1 MLVGKPAGATATIDP
16 DTIADRGLR
25 ILGSKL
31 GSVRPHV
38 DIPALVALYRQG
50 RLKLDELISARFP
63 LAEINEAIALANGGA
78 ARRVVVVP

>member
-1 MLVGKPAGATATIDP
+1 M
-16 DTIADRGLR
+16 
-25 ILGSKL
+25 GSNRFK
-31 GSVRPHV
+31 V
-38 DIPALVALYRQG
+38 DMPRYIELYRQG